1 MNDVNESLCYKAILL
16 IVRLVLSGKALDTFF
31 KCSIYLMVLGI
42 FMDCGTGI
50 DNICSSVYN
59 FRIQVISHTS
69 S

>member
-16 IVRLVLSGKALDTFF
+16 IVRLVLSGKANDTFF
-31 KCSIYLMVLGI
+31 QSSIYFMGLGI

-59 FRIQVISHTS
+59 FRI
-69 S
+69 